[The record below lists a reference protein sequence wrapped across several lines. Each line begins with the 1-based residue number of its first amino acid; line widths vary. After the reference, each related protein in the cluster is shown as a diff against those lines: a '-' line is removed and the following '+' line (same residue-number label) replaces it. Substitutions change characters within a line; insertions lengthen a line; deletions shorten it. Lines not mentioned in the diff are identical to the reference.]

1 MHTFSFEK
9 LEVWHDCRSLVK
21 EVYQLSEQFP
31 KGELFGLVSQIR
43 RAVISVPSNIAEGSS
58 RKTDKEQARFYQIA
72 YSSLME
78 VLNQLILAVDLGFIT
93 EIDLVNIR
101 MLIEKIS
108 WKINKLC
115 QARREESGEGRNC

>member
-21 EVYQLSEQFP
+21 EVYQLSDQFP
-31 KGELFGLVSQIR
+31 KDELFGLVSQIR